1 MRSNADANSHVIGN
15 SYTYCNRHP
24 YCDSYPYCDSHSDAD
39 GDSNTDA
46 VRRKM
51 QSDAAAPS
59 DSSAATVVPRI
70 GAIGGARALRSWHP
84 ACCWMHFPVL
94 GRVLSCLAET
104 RKWGL

>member
-24 YCDSYPYCDSHSDAD
+24 YCDSDAD

-46 VRRKM
+46 LRRKM

-84 ACCWMHFPVL
+84 ACFRMHFPFWRECFHAL
-94 GRVLSCLAET
+94 PKPANGD
-104 RKWGL
+104 